1 MGIRLY
7 TPVGKEWSRHRLNQA
22 DVSYSRKLDKWQSH
36 GRCNGST
43 PHGYEDTDF
52 APDEKSLMLNS

>member
-43 PHGYEDTDF
+43 PH
-52 APDEKSLMLNS
+52 